1 MSLTEELPI
10 KKKRGRKPKV
20 KIPEN
25 DDQSIL
31 VDETIV
37 SAPKKRGR
45 KPKGGKIID
54 SIGTNDLN
62 AIKKENVILHLKCKQ
77 NSLHNSGISLGTLS
91 MNDTK
96 ITPLHYENLGTT
108 PTDDKVNVTNDKSD
122 TESSPTSQ
130 VQNRQLVWR
139 KIRELQ
145 KLFHNNTDY
154 GKQSACF
161 WCTYD
166 FDTPTISIPKARING
181 QYQTYGCFCSPECGV
196 AFLMNELIDTSQKYE
211 RYHLMNYIYV
221 DAYNYD
227 SNIKPAPN
235 PHYLLDKFY
244 GNLTIQEYRQLH
256 GGSKA
261 LSVVEK
267 PLSKTYPEIHEESNE
282 TFGST
287 TSLTMKKTTFQIKR
301 KSKSQ
306 PITKAASMI
315 ENFGFAAN
323 P

>member
-1 MSLTEELPI
+1 
-10 KKKRGRKPKV
+10 
-20 KIPEN
+20 
-25 DDQSIL
+25 
-31 VDETIV
+31 
-37 SAPKKRGR
+37 
-45 KPKGGKIID
+45 
-54 SIGTNDLN
+54 
-62 AIKKENVILHLKCKQ
+62 
-77 NSLHNSGISLGTLS
+77 
-91 MNDTK
+91 
-96 ITPLHYENLGTT
+96 
-108 PTDDKVNVTNDKSD
+108 
-122 TESSPTSQ
+122 
-130 VQNRQLVWR
+130 
-139 KIRELQ
+139 
-145 KLFHNNTDY
+145 
-154 GKQSACF
+154 
-161 WCTYD
+161 
-166 FDTPTISIPKARING
+166 
-181 QYQTYGCFCSPECGV
+181 
-196 AFLMNELIDTSQKYE
+196 MNELIDTSQKYE